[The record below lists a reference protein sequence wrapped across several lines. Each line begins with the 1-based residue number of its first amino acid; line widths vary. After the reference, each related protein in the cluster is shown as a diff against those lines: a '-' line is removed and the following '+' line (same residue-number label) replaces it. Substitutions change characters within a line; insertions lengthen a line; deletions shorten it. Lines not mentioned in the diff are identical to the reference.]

1 LEHLESLR
9 AAIKRGEYLPPISI
23 VKAENDK
30 PGQFYLV
37 DGFHRWWAHR
47 DCNQETIEA
56 TILEGQGFIDALVAS
71 GGVNLK
77 HGLRLEE
84 DQKIENAWR
93 CLNLPETDHYRRM
106 NREEAAAALGVSVET
121 IKRMRQKIKQWAV
134 ARGAMDPALRGNAA
148 NEALL
153 AYWNENP
160 AVETWRMARRDGSV
174 ERKDPKWQER
184 KTARA
189 IAQVLTDFEAIFG
202 PRVVKSAL
210 SSVGY
215 HFHNVK
221 AEQAM
226 TNVRHSF
233 SVTAKP
239 IQEDDEVSLLAV
251 DMDEFLEWQK
261 QQDHFHEAPIATPYN
276 DIGHTVERDF

>member
-1 LEHLESLR
+1 MTGRLQSIPLDAILANTRLQNRNTNSPCVQHRLPLTPATLEHLESLR

-93 CLNLPETDHYRRM
+93 CLNLPTNEP
-106 NREEAAAALGVSVET
+106 
-121 IKRMRQKIKQWAV
+121 
-134 ARGAMDPALRGNAA
+134 RGSSSRFGSQ
-148 NEALL
+148 
-153 AYWNENP
+153 
-160 AVETWRMARRDGSV
+160 RRDHQADAPEDKAVGS
-174 ERKDPKWQER
+174 
-184 KTARA
+184 RA
-189 IAQVLTDFEAIFG
+189 GRDG
-202 PRVVKSAL
+202 PGTK
-210 SSVGY
+210 G
-215 HFHNVK
+215 
-221 AEQAM
+221 
-226 TNVRHSF
+226 
-233 SVTAKP
+233 
-239 IQEDDEVSLLAV
+239 
-251 DMDEFLEWQK
+251 
-261 QQDHFHEAPIATPYN
+261 
-276 DIGHTVERDF
+276 